1 MAPLPVGKNQDPRTL
16 LAEYAGDLQAILPG
30 IFDAAV
36 GEIERMAPGNFQDAR
51 RVRRFAGTVFG
62 GAARPHLALREV
74 EDSGAVSALGHLEQS
89 SAAGLFYVVAVRGQ
103 GENVEGH
110 KCVVGRSSLVVRRSG
125 VAAYC
130 VFRATPLNSRMAPT
144 NDY

>member
-110 KCVVGRSSLVVRRSG
+110 KCVVGRSLLVARRSSFG
-125 VAAYC
+125 HC
-130 VFRATPLNSRMAPT
+130 CLLRLPCNSSEFENA
-144 NDY
+144 ND